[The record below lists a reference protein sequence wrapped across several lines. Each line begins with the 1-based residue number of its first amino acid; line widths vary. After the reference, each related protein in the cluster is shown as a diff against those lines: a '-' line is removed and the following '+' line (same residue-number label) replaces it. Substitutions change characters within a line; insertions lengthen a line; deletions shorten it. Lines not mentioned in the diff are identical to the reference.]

1 MQTGKG
7 GRELAVRRYLSAH
20 CARGEKVSTPAAPP
34 KNAASRL
41 RTCRARV
48 TPARTRN
55 PGVRD
60 MRTRFSKGRPIV
72 VAVLSLASAVSFAQV
87 RPDAGQ
93 ILEQQR
99 EPLRLP
105 PPADADV
112 RPKVPEPRPALP
124 VSPTLKVNVTK
135 FTFSGNTLY
144 SDEQLAE
151 VVREYI
157 GKELDFEG
165 LTDAAT
171 KVRAFHRERGY
182 FLAQAYLPQQ
192 SIRDGVVEIAVIE
205 GRIGLVELQ
214 RRPATRLAEWLLA
227 GILDAHLKSG
237 DIITETGL
245 EKPLLLINDLP
256 TAAVTSEIRPSQTV
270 GAADLRVNVDR
281 GVGLFNGYI
290 DFDNQG
296 SRFTGAYR
304 LGTSLN
310 INNPL
315 TIGDQVILRAFAT
328 DEDMYYGRIAYVVP
342 LGFWGTRVGVSVTE
356 FSYKLGEE
364 FASLDADGDGLVKSV
379 FAFHPLYRT
388 RNTNLIA
395 QFAYEDK
402 RLFDRIGSTD
412 TIEDRFIDSLKA
424 GVVGDFRD
432 GILGGGLNAFAITY
446 THGDLKLAP
455 TSLADADA
463 SVVGLKTAGTFR
475 KWNYDFKRLNRV
487 TDNASVLVAW
497 SGQQASKNLASAEKM
512 SLGGPNGVRAY
523 PVGEANGD
531 SGNLVQGEARYT
543 FPGVKVF
550 EGDTTVMAFY
560 DWGQVYVNEVPL
572 VTETRNKRSISGY
585 GVGAQL
591 GREGGFV
598 IRASVAWR
606 AEHEAPTADPE
617 SRDPRAWLQ
626 AIKWF

>member
-1 MQTGKG
+1 
-7 GRELAVRRYLSAH
+7 
-20 CARGEKVSTPAAPP
+20 
-34 KNAASRL
+34 
-41 RTCRARV
+41 
-48 TPARTRN
+48 
-55 PGVRD
+55 
-60 MRTRFSKGRPIV
+60 MRIRFSKGRPIV

-227 GILDAHLKSG
+227 GILDAHLKTG

-304 LGTSLN
+304 LGASLN
-310 INNPL
+310 VNNPL

-342 LGFWGTRVGVSVTE
+342 LGFWGTRVGFSVTE

-402 RLFDRIGSTD
+402 RLFDRIGSTN
-412 TIEDRFIDSLKA
+412 TVEDRFIDSLKA

-432 GILGGGLNAFAITY
+432 GVLGGGLNAFAITY